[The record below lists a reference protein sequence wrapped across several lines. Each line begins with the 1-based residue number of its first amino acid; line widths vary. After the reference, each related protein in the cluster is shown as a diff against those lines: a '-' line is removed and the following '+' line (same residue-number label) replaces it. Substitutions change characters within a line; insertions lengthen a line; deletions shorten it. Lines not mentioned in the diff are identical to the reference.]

1 MKGFYF
7 LRQGVVKNERVLY
20 FLCSEIS
27 RENAITLIKWLRDE
41 EVRRYLSDSQSVSND
56 IEQVVNRVNLPI
68 LTHLFNQN
76 GRFYM
81 AYNKQNVPVGFVR
94 LIKKGDAYEII
105 IVIGDRDNW
114 NKKMG
119 TSVIR
124 ESIKIAF
131 FEFRAQ
137 KITARIYEENKRSI
151 RAFINAGFKLE
162 REVSNLKI
170 YSLTVE
176 QYLRQLK
183 GVPAMSTDIY
193 ITNIDRDRIKKILDK
208 MSESKQSPDV
218 SVKKLGGELGRAIIV
233 DSQQIPPE
241 VITMNSKALLQLNDE
256 DIEVSLV
263 YPEDADLSAMKLSI
277 FSPIG
282 TAILGYK
289 EGSTV
294 EWEVPSGTSK
304 IHIKK
309 ILYQPEATGD
319 YDL

>member
-1 MKGFYF
+1 MKEPFI
-7 LRQGVVKNERVLY
+7 

-27 RENAITLIKWLRDE
+27 RKNAITLIKWLKDE
-41 EVRRYLSDSQSVSND
+41 EVRRYLSDSQSVSDD

-81 AYNKQNVPVGFVR
+81 AYNKQNAPVGFVR
-94 LIKKGDAYEII
+94 LIKKGVDYEIV

-137 KITARIYEENKRSI
+137 KITAKIYEKNKRSI

-162 REVSNLKI
+162 REASNLKI
-170 YSLTVE
+170 YSLTIE
-176 QYLRQLK
+176 HYLKQLK
-183 GVPAMSTDIY
+183 GEPAMSTDIY

-208 MSESKQSPDV
+208 MSESNQSPDE

-233 DSQQIPPE
+233 DSQQVPRE

-294 EWEVPSGTSK
+294 EWEVPSGISE
-304 IHIKK
+304 IRIKK
-309 ILYQPEATGD
+309 ILYQPEAAGD

>member
-1 MKGFYF
+1 MKEPFI
-7 LRQGVVKNERVLY
+7 

-27 RENAITLIKWLRDE
+27 RENAITLIKWLKDE

-56 IEQVVNRVNLPI
+56 IEQVVNRINLPI

-76 GRFYM
+76 GRFYV

-94 LIKKGDAYEII
+94 LIKKGVDYEIV
-105 IVIGDRDNW
+105 IVIGDRENW
-114 NKKMG
+114 NKKLG
-119 TSVIR
+119 TSAIR
-124 ESIKIAF
+124 ESLKIAF

-137 KITARIYEENKRSI
+137 KIIAKIYKENKRSI
-151 RAFINAGFKLE
+151 QAFINAGFKVE
-162 REVSNLKI
+162 SETANLKI
-170 YSLTVE
+170 YTITME
-176 QYLRQLK
+176 HYLQLLK

-193 ITNIDRDRIKKILDK
+193 ITNLDRERIKKILDEL
-208 MSESKQSPDV
+208 SERNQSSV
-218 SVKKLGGELGRAIIV
+218 KSVKKLEDELNRALIV
-233 DSQQIPPE
+233 DPRQVPQD

-263 YPEDADLSAMKLSI
+263 YPKDADLGTMKLSI

-289 EGSTV
+289 EGDTI
-294 EWEVPSGTSK
+294 EWEVPAGTSK

-309 ILYQPEATGD
+309 ILYQPEAAGD
-319 YDL
+319 YHL